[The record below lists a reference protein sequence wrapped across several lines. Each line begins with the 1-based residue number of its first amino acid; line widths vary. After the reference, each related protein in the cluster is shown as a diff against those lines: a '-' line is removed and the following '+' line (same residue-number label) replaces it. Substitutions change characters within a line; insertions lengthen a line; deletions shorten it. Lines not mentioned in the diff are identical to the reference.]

1 MSGSSN
7 AIGQLFSLGA
17 QGYDAVRRNLV
28 PCFDAF
34 YTSALDVIGDWAHG
48 RMPAALEVL
57 DLGAGTGL
65 FSAMVMARL
74 PRVRLHLIDASDAM
88 LAEARRRFAGVAA
101 PNVSFEVRDYSEGNL
116 GGPWDLVISALS
128 IHHVED
134 GAKRSLFKRVFE
146 ALRPG
151 GLFVNAEQVL
161 GPTPAAEARYRRLWD
176 EQAELGR
183 GPTRIRARGG
193 TDAPRPM
200 RAAWRS
206 ARMDARSGLRRDRL
220 RLQTVAFRG
229 LLRRASVAFGGS
241 HGHASSAPMLF
252 LNLPPTP

>member
-1 MSGSSN
+1 MSGASSN
-7 AIGQLFSLGA
+7 TIGQLFSVGA
-17 QGYDAVRRNLV
+17 ERYDAVRRNLV

-65 FSAMVMARL
+65 FSAMVMAWL

-116 GGPWDLVISALS
+116 GGQWDLVISALS

-176 EQAELGR
+176 EQALSSGVDRREYERAVERMLHDRCAPLGVQLEW
-183 GPTRIRARGG
+183 
-193 TDAPRPM
+193 M
-200 RAAWRS
+200 RAAGFAEIDCAFKQWRF
-206 ARMDARSGLRRDRL
+206 A
-220 RLQTVAFRG
+220 VY
-229 LLRRASVAFGGS
+229 FGVR
-241 HGHASSAPMLF
+241 P
-252 LNLPPTP
+252 

>member
-1 MSGSSN
+1 MTGSSN
-7 AIGQLFSLGA
+7 AVGELFSIA
-17 QGYDAVRRNLV
+17 AERYDAVRRNLV

-34 YTSALDVIGDWAHG
+34 YSSALDVIGDWAHG
-48 RMPAALEVL
+48 RALEPLDVL

-74 PRVRLHLIDASDAM
+74 PQARLHLIDVSDAM
-88 LAEARRRFAGVAA
+88 LAEARRRFAGVA
-101 PNVSFEVRDYSEGNL
+101 PSNVSFEVRDYSESSL

-128 IHHVED
+128 IHHLED

-176 EQAELGR
+176 EQALSSGVDRHEYE
-183 GPTRIRARGG
+183 RAVERMVH
-193 TDAPRPM
+193 DRCAPLDDQLEWM
-200 RAAWRS
+200 RAAGFAEVDCAFKQWRF
-206 ARMDARSGLRRDRL
+206 A
-220 RLQTVAFRG
+220 VY
-229 LLRRASVAFGGS
+229 FGV
-241 HGHASSAPMLF
+241 HP
-252 LNLPPTP
+252 